1 MLLRPPSSP
10 GLVLWRW
17 ALSDPA
23 ELRPAVFLD
32 RDGTIAEEVGYLNH
46 ASRFRMFPFAAAA
59 IRLLNE
65 AALPVI
71 VVTNQSGVGRGYFPE
86 ELVHTVHELMAQQLA
101 AAGARLDAIYYC
113 PHTSADVCE
122 SRKPKPGMLERA
134 AREHAL
140 DLKRSFVVGDRFGD
154 IELARNVGARG
165 ILVRTGYGEGELAW
179 HVPQWPTQPDFV
191 AETLTEAADWILR
204 QPK

>member
-1 MLLRPPSSP
+1 
-10 GLVLWRW
+10 
-17 ALSDPA
+17 
-23 ELRPAVFLD
+23 
-32 RDGTIAEEVGYLNH
+32 
-46 ASRFRMFPFAAAA
+46 MFPFAAAA

-134 AREHAL
+134 ARDSLVRLRQSEVDLLLLHWPNPQIPLEETLGAL
-140 DLKRSFVVGDRFGD
+140 WALVWAGEVTNDTLEPLRSLASGATVPSGRDRRALERARGGAAAVARPPGVVG
-154 IELARNVGARG
+154 IWVTGASG
-165 ILVRTGYGEGELAW
+165 
-179 HVPQWPTQPDFV
+179 
-191 AETLTEAADWILR
+191 
-204 QPK
+204 